1 MSLSYT
7 AYTVVEIHVR
17 TVQASKG
24 PAKVLADRQPFL
36 MHTRLE
42 HSMRAALI
50 TALIFL
56 SVGTGTAFAQT
67 STRSGPATSPAVS
80 PISPFNAQAGTPV
93 TRTVNPTTGAVSPFF
108 PTSGVAPVSP
118 TTGVVPTVTAP
129 SPTTPST
136 GETATHSPGPT
147 SAAGESALVGSP
159 PVYPQLPNTD
169 RDQGHKRQDIDKD
182 NLAECYRQWDPGTHM
197 TKQEWARTCHWT
209 LTRFKNLPA
218 DVLSYQPKQ
227 RSRGSAKTNKTN

>member
-1 MSLSYT
+1 M
-7 AYTVVEIHVR
+7 R

-42 HSMRAALI
+42 HSMRTALI

-67 STRSGPATSPAVS
+67 STRSGPAMSPA
-80 PISPFNAQAGTPV
+80 TPV
-93 TRTVNPTTGAVSPFF
+93 TRSINPTTGAISPFNPASGIVPVSPTTGAA
-108 PTSGVAPVSP
+108 PPVSP
-118 TTGVVPTVTAP
+118 TTGVAPAVTAP
-129 SPTTPST
+129 SPATPTT
-136 GETATHSPGPT
+136 GETATPSPGPT
-147 SAAGESALVGSP
+147 SAAGESALVASP

-169 RDQGHKRQDIDKD
+169 RDLGHTRQDIDKD
-182 NLAECYRQWDPGTHM
+182 SLAQCYREWDPATHM

>member
-1 MSLSYT
+1 
-7 AYTVVEIHVR
+7 
-17 TVQASKG
+17 
-24 PAKVLADRQPFL
+24 
-36 MHTRLE
+36 
-42 HSMRAALI
+42 MRAALI

-67 STRSGPATSPAVS
+67 STRSGPATSPATPVTRS
-80 PISPFNAQAGTPV
+80 VNPISPFNPAAGTPV
-93 TRTVNPTTGAVSPFF
+93 TRSVNPTTGIVDPFF
-108 PTSGVAPVSP
+108 PASGIVIVPVSP
-118 TTGVVPTVTAP
+118 TTGVAPTVTAP

-136 GETATHSPGPT
+136 GATATPSPGPT
-147 SAAGESALVGSP
+147 SAAGGSAEVASP

-182 NLAECYRQWDPGTHM
+182 SLAECYREWDPGTHM